1 MVNEKLGD
9 LERAALRV
17 AARDGRPALDLG
29 RNVHCMFGLVFDD
42 IGLDAAV
49 NHLRQCAAD
58 KVRCF
63 VSTPN
68 LNFAI
73 AAQTDPVFRAS
84 VQHSDLSLVDGM
96 TILRIGA
103 MLGLPMRERV
113 AGSDVFERLRRP
125 APAGLA
131 PMKVFFYGGPPGVAE
146 RAAQRL
152 NATPGGLV
160 CVGSESP
167 GFGSVADLSG
177 ADVIDRINASGADFV
192 VVALGAKKGQ
202 AWIEHN
208 RHRLTAPLIS
218 HLGAVVN
225 FVAGS
230 VKRAPQW
237 LQNAGFE
244 WLWRIKEEPAL
255 WRRYAADGWALL
267 HFLAFEVAPSVW
279 QARRAGR
286 LSPSAGHIEVH
297 THGDAVTLR
306 LRGHFVGDSLQS
318 LRHTIARALQNG
330 ATVQLDLRE
339 TAQIGSAFL
348 AIALLLDSWQGQPR
362 VILPGSVFSDRVLS
376 SFSRYG
382 ARALLDE

>member
-17 AARDGRPALDLG
+17 PARDGRHGLDLG
-29 RNVHCMFGLVFDD
+29 RNVHCLFGLVFDD

-49 NHLRQCAAD
+49 AHLRRCVAEGTH
-58 KVRCF
+58 CF

-73 AAQTDPVFRAS
+73 AAQTDPAFRAS
-84 VQHSDLSLVDGM
+84 VQHSDLSVIDGM
-96 TILRIGA
+96 TILRIGQ

-113 AGSDVFERLRRP
+113 AGSDLFERLRRGP
-125 APAGLA
+125 PPGEARVKVYFFGGL
-131 PMKVFFYGGPPGVAE
+131 PGVAE
-146 RAAQRL
+146 RAAERV

-160 CVGSESP
+160 CVGFHSP
-167 GFGSVADLSG
+167 GFGSVAQMSG
-177 ADVIDRINASGADFV
+177 ADVIDSINASGADFV

-208 RHRLTAPLIS
+208 RDRLRAPLVS

-230 VKRAPQW
+230 VTRAPLW

-267 HFLAFEVAPSVW
+267 RFLATEVGPSMW
-279 QARRAGR
+279 HAWRAGPV
-286 LSPSAGHIEVH
+286 STVPGHIEVR
-297 THGDAVTLR
+297 TQGAAVTLR
-306 LRGHFVGDSLQS
+306 LAGQFAGDSLHS
-318 LRHTIARALQNG
+318 LRHAIARALQQG
-330 ATVQLDLRE
+330 ASVQMDLRE
-339 TAQIGSAFL
+339 VTQIDSAFL
-348 AIALLLDSWQGQPR
+348 AIALLLDSWQVTPR
-362 VILPGSVFSDRVLS
+362 AILPASVFDERVLS
-376 SFSRYG
+376 TFSRYG
-382 ARALLDE
+382 ARSLIE

>member
-1 MVNEKLGD
+1 MVNERLGD

-17 AARDGRPALDLG
+17 PARDGRPALDLG

-42 IGLDAAV
+42 IGLDGAV
-49 NHLRQCAAD
+49 AYLRRCAAESMH
-58 KVRCF
+58 CF
-63 VSTPN
+63 MSTPN

-73 AAQTDPVFRAS
+73 AAQSDPVFRAS
-84 VQHSDLSLVDGM
+84 VQHSDLSVVDGM
-96 TILRIGA
+96 TILRIGR

-125 APAGLA
+125 PADGQV
-131 PMKVFFYGGPPGVAE
+131 PMKVYFFGGPPGVAQ
-146 RAAQRL
+146 RAAERI
-152 NATPGGLV
+152 NGTPGGVV
-160 CVGSESP
+160 CVGFESP
-167 GFGSVADLSG
+167 GFGSVADMSG
-177 ADVIDRINASGADFV
+177 ADVIERINASGADFV

-208 RHRLTAPLIS
+208 RHRLRPPLVS

-267 HFLAFEVAPSVW
+267 RFLATEVGPSMWHTWRAGPVAPM
-279 QARRAGR
+279 G
-286 LSPSAGHIEVH
+286 GHIEVRTQGH
-297 THGDAVTLR
+297 AVTLR
-306 LRGHFVGDSLQS
+306 LRGHFGGDSLHS
-318 LRHTIARALQNG
+318 LRHTIARALQHG
-330 ATVQLDLRE
+330 STVQMDLRE
-339 TAQIGSAFL
+339 ATQIDSAFL
-348 AIALLLDSWQGQPR
+348 AIALLLESWQGQPR
-362 VILPGSVFSDRVLS
+362 AILSGSVFSERVLS
-376 SFSRYG
+376 AFNRYG
-382 ARALLDE
+382 ARSLLDD